1 MAATPGNTLIYQIQ
15 EGAKPNTVSVK
26 QVGTSSALGSGYTN
40 LTPIVVKGQTY
51 LLGYNPTATHFD
63 VFEFSAAK
71 PGLTAVKAK
80 PGIKSG
86 LTIIEPCVIGNHAA
100 IVGYEPKQG
109 ILWLYSVADDL
120 STSKKPFEFFRNHE
134 PSLSQGFSTVK
145 SFVSFGQVVYLG
157 YNITNGYVA
166 MYTLSVTATSPADT
180 PPLQMTPAWA
190 HKWAPGWTRFA
201 FFQLGGENFFLKT
214 NIAKPNVNIDHIMDG
229 LSTGTAE
236 VGTNLNLTDAQK
248 LSLVEPFYLGNGE
261 PYFVTYLSS
270 GKVTLYR
277 FHSDCLGWTQ
287 VASLTSKSGA
297 TQMVPLMTGGKV
309 FLLIQ

>member
-1 MAATPGNTLIYQIQ
+1 MAAKPGSLIYQIQ
-15 EGAKPNTVSVK
+15 ESNKPNTLTVK

-51 LLGYNPTATHFD
+51 LLGYNPTAKNFD
-63 VFEFSAAK
+63 VFEFSTTAPWLNAVAAK
-71 PGLTAVKAK
+71 PG
-80 PGIKSG
+80 IQSG
-86 LTIIEPCVIGNHAA
+86 LTIIEPCVIGNHVA
-100 IVGYEPKQG
+100 IAGYEPKKG
-109 ILWLYSVADDL
+109 IFYLYSMADDL
-120 STSKKPFEFFRNHE
+120 ATSKKPVEFFRNHE

-145 SFVSFGQVVYLG
+145 SFVSLGQVVYLG

-166 MYTLSVTATSPADT
+166 MYTLSVAAASPPDA
-180 PPLQMTPAWA
+180 PPLTMTPAWA
-190 HKWAPGWTRFA
+190 HNWAPGWTRFA
-201 FFQLGGENFFLKT
+201 FFQFGGENFFLKT
-214 NIAKPNVNIDHIMDG
+214 NIAKPNVNIDHILDG
-229 LSTGTAE
+229 LSTGTTE
-236 VGTNLNLTDAQK
+236 VGTHLDLTDAQK
-248 LSLVEPFYLGNGE
+248 LSLVEPFYLGNGD